1 MAATTAITAIR
12 TAHGGKFVPH
22 KMLAARSS
30 MTTAAEYADLVH
42 KIAFLQI
49 GKF

>member
-1 MAATTAITAIR
+1 MATTTAIAAIGP
-12 TAHGGKFVPH
+12 AHGGEFVPH
-22 KMLAARSS
+22 KMFAARPT
-30 MTTAAEYADLVH
+30 MTTTAEYADLVH

>member
-1 MAATTAITAIR
+1 MAATTAIAAIG
-12 TAHGGKFVPH
+12 TAHGGEFVPH
-22 KMLAARSS
+22 KVFTARPA